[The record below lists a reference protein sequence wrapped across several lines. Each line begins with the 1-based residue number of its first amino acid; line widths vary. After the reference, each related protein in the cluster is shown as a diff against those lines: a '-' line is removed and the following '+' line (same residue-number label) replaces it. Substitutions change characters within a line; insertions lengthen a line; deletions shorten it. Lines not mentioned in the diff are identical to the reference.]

1 MSMTMTTAQAD
12 NPSITETKPDEG
24 DLRRIAAC
32 ADSLL
37 AQSRAFVEHSR
48 DRYTDPCA
56 AMMNGTIGAH
66 LRHNLDHFGAA
77 INAADNAEPIDYDH
91 RARGTPVETDPDA
104 AIEVIDEL
112 RARLGAMCANGCADR
127 TVTVRMM
134 LTANGEEA
142 QMRSTLSRELA
153 FAAHHALHHHAMMGA
168 IAYAHGLSIPQGF
181 GKAPSTLSHE
191 SSTGAKA

>member
-1 MSMTMTTAQAD
+1 MTMTTAQAGSA
-12 NPSITETKPDEG
+12 SITETKPGEG

-48 DRYTDPCA
+48 DCYTDPCA

-77 INAADNAEPIDYDH
+77 INAANDAAPIDYDH

-104 AIEVIDEL
+104 AIAIIDEL
-112 RARLGAMCANGCADR
+112 RARLGSLRADGCNDR
-127 TVTVRMM
+127 EVTVRMM
-134 LTANGEEA
+134 LSANGDEA
-142 QMRSTLSRELA
+142 ELRSTLARELA
-153 FAAHHALHHHAMMGA
+153 FAAHHALHHHAMMAA

-181 GKAPSTLSHE
+181 GKAPSTLNHE

>member
-1 MSMTMTTAQAD
+1 MSMTMTTPHAGNA
-12 NPSITETKPDEG
+12 SITEPKPAEI
-24 DLRRIAAC
+24 DLGRIAAC

-56 AMMNGTIGAH
+56 SMMNGTIGAH

-77 INAADNAEPIDYDH
+77 INAAADDAPIDYDH
-91 RARGTPVETDPDA
+91 RARGTPVETDPEA
-104 AIEVIDEL
+104 ALDVIDDL
-112 RARLGAMCANGCADR
+112 RARLAALLENGCHDR
-127 TVTVRMM
+127 AVTVRMM
-134 LTANGEEA
+134 LSADGDEA
-142 QMRSTLSRELA
+142 RMRSTLARELA

-168 IAYAHGLSIPQGF
+168 IAYAHGLSIPPGF
-181 GKAPSTLSHE
+181 GKAPSTLNHE